1 VLPLRVRLGLAH
13 PTGLNA
19 VPKARR
25 WPTLYD
31 YFVNTTPPDYNAIY
45 FDSNEL
51 LASGWPD
58 PSVRLSNLLHIGRWW
73 DLQPFIPQPVLDE
86 TEAHWRRSVETKSS
100 KLDTAKKEF
109 ERIARPVACDINVE
123 YASLQEMRIRYE
135 AIRKEA
141 LSTYGIGVI
150 PYPNRTAD
158 FFFQRATNY
167 VMPFE
172 KDGEGKGF
180 QDAVILQ
187 SVLEHLHSNGNL
199 KGILITMDGGM
210 KQARIRE
217 FLPEFDASKLR
228 FTTLDEAWNSLFE
241 YHFDQTVVQP
251 WAEERKNALTA
262 VEALAPVWKEF
273 LATHLTESM
282 LRAGGFGQPTTVV
295 KLISVDSVNVT
306 YVDTP
311 IPDLNA
317 APDRP
322 VKILIKLSGECTAI
336 VRKEHFSFF
345 SEIIGDG
352 QPTSQPEIVQEKA
365 SWSGGIRAT
374 ANVVSRQF
382 QDIFPESI
390 VLEEELRSQK

>member
-1 VLPLRVRLGLAH
+1 
-13 PTGLNA
+13 
-19 VPKARR
+19 
-25 WPTLYD
+25 
-31 YFVNTTPPDYNAIY
+31 
-45 FDSNEL
+45 
-51 LASGWPD
+51 
-58 PSVRLSNLLHIGRWW
+58 
-73 DLQPFIPQPVLDE
+73 
-86 TEAHWRRSVETKSS
+86 
-100 KLDTAKKEF
+100 
-109 ERIARPVACDINVE
+109 
-123 YASLQEMRIRYE
+123 
-135 AIRKEA
+135 
-141 LSTYGIGVI
+141 
-150 PYPNRTAD
+150 
-158 FFFQRATNY
+158 
-167 VMPFE
+167 
-172 KDGEGKGF
+172 
-180 QDAVILQ
+180 
-187 SVLEHLHSNGNL
+187 
-199 KGILITMDGGM
+199 MDGGM

-228 FTTLDEAWNSLFE
+228 FSTLDEAWNSLFE

-317 APDRP
+317 DPDRP

-390 VLEEELRSQK
+390 VLEEEIRSQK